1 MNSLTDRLTNYLMK
15 LPEILLLSAAAGF
28 LTIWIAELQRTTFT
42 ESYWLLMLCLAF
54 LLAFQFV
61 RNKRLERE
69 KAVSPT
75 IKQMVNDRKKSPE
88 SGRKPNRK
96 K

>member
-1 MNSLTDRLTNYLMK
+1 MK
-15 LPEILLLSAAAGF
+15 LSEILLLAAAAGF
-28 LTIWIAELQRTTFT
+28 LTIWIAEFQRTTFT

-61 RNKRLERE
+61 RTRRLERE

-75 IKQMVNDRKKSPE
+75 IKQMVNDRTKASESGKKST
-88 SGRKPNRK
+88 K
-96 K
+96 KK

>member
-1 MNSLTDRLTNYLMK
+1 MK
-15 LPEILLLSAAAGF
+15 LSEILLLAAAAGF
-28 LTIWIAELQRTTFT
+28 LTIWIAELQRTTFA

-61 RNKRLERE
+61 RTKRLERE

-75 IKQMVNDRKKSPE
+75 IKQMINDRKKAPE
-88 SGRKPNRK
+88 TTKRSTKRK
-96 K
+96 

>member
-1 MNSLTDRLTNYLMK
+1 MK
-15 LPEILLLSAAAGF
+15 LPEILLLSAAGGF
-28 LTIWIAELQRTTFT
+28 LTIWIAEFQRTTFA

-69 KAVSPT
+69 KIVSPT
-75 IKQMVNDRKKSPE
+75 IKQMVTDRKKSAEPAKKP
-88 SGRKPNRK
+88 GRKK
-96 K
+96 